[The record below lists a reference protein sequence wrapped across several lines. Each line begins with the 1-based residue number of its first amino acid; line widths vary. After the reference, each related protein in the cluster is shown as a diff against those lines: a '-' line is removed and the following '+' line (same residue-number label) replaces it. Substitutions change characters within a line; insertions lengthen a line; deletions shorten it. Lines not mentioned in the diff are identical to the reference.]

1 MNILREVGS
10 YAGLAAFVGLAIMAL
25 LYIAQARD
33 VRRLREWA
41 GSAPERDAGL
51 VEATSE
57 VAAGRAEELKRLE
70 AERERK
76 EKLRQAE
83 LRVADL
89 RETRRQRR
97 EAGLPE
103 QTMGERLR
111 ERVGGDPARERSG
124 WLRYA
129 LALLFVLG
137 VAALAVFVVI
147 PHFSGSNEG
156 GGGGRAKQA
165 SPLNPGRVEVAV
177 LNGTATPG
185 LANRFSDTIGTKGF
199 QIGAVTNSSSSFT
212 ESVVMFK
219 PGFKPEAKAVAR
231 DLKIEKVKP
240 MSAEISA
247 AAQTANVAA
256 VIGENDVNGPTG

>member
-10 YAGLAAFVGLAIMAL
+10 YAGLAAFAGLALMVL

-51 VEATSE
+51 LEATSE

-76 EKLRQAE
+76 EGLRQAE
-83 LRVADL
+83 LRAADL
-89 RETRRQRR
+89 RETRRGRR

-103 QTMGERLR
+103 QTLR
-111 ERVGGDPARERSG
+111 ERTRERVLGDPATGRTG
-124 WLRYA
+124 WLRYV
-129 LALLFVLG
+129 LSVLLVLVVAGG
-137 VAALAVFVVI
+137 VAFGATKIL
-147 PHFSGSNEG
+147 G
-156 GGGGRAKQA
+156 GGSDDSKQAKQA
-165 SPLNPGRVEVAV
+165 NSPLSPGRVEVAV
-177 LNGTATPG
+177 LNGTATPD
-185 LANRFSDTIGTKGF
+185 LANRFSDEIANKGF
-199 QIGAVTNSSSSFT
+199 QIGRVTNSTSSFA

-219 PGFKPEAKAVAR
+219 PGFKPEAKTVAK

-240 MSAEISA
+240 MTSEIVA
-247 AAQTANVAA
+247 TAQTANVAA
-256 VIGENDVNGPTG
+256 VIGENDVNGPAA